1 MSCMNSATFAP
12 VVHPARGA
20 LAAHDWLPEETAD
33 AEGQLLEAVTE
44 LGAHNIEQD
53 GVDGLKE
60 GYFDQ
65 NIS

>member
-20 LAAHDWLPEETAD
+20 LAAHDWLPGEAAD
-33 AEGQLLEAVTE
+33 AEGQSLEAITE
-44 LGAHNIEQD
+44 LGAHKVVQD
-53 GVDGLKE
+53 GVDGLK
-60 GYFDQ
+60 GYFDE